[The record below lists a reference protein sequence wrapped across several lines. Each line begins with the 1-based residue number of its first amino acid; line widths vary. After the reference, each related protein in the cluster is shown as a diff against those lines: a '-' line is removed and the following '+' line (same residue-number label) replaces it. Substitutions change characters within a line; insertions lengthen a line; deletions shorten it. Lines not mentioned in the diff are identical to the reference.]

1 MRKATWRAEDRS
13 GQLRFG
19 TFEADLEFGQLT
31 KLGRPLRLQ
40 EQPFRVLTILLQRP
54 GILVTREDLQ
64 AAVWP
69 KTTVDY
75 EHGLNK
81 AISKIREAL
90 GDSAMK
96 PRFIET
102 VPRRGYRFL
111 ADVAH
116 AAIRSLAVLPF
127 VDISGD
133 AGEDYFADGMTE
145 ELITD
150 LGQIGALHVISRTSV
165 MTYKGA
171 HKSLRDIG
179 RELAVDV
186 VVEGSVL
193 RLGQRVRINAQLIE
207 VPADRHIW
215 AQSYTDDLGNALA
228 LQGRV
233 AQDIAQ
239 QIQAVLT
246 VPERAALEKSTAVKP
261 EAFESYLKGRYFW
274 NKRTGDGLKAAIAH
288 FDRAIEM
295 DVTFA
300 QAYAG
305 LADSYALAGD
315 WQHALLSPEAAFA
328 KAKAAAARALKL
340 NDSLGE
346 AHASLAF
353 ALDLYGWDWDSAGYH
368 YRRAIDLNPGYATAR
383 QWYAWHLIVTGSI
396 FQGIAELRKA
406 ASLDPLSLII
416 GADLA
421 DALCIARLHDESIEQ
436 ARNVINLAPDFAA
449 THYVLGQALEQKH
462 MHDEAI
468 AAYERAI
475 GLAGHN
481 GAFDSNLAFAYALS
495 GRPAEAAKIAH
506 ELQVGYDGIPSTAA
520 NIALVYVGLGDNDRA
535 MSWLDNAY
543 NARFNPSILLRPAW
557 DSLRPDPRFQRLL
570 HRIGLPRQV
579 LPAQRAV
586 STLKRSARRA

>member
-1 MRKATWRAEDRS
+1 MGKATERAEDQLGR
-13 GQLRFG
+13 LRFG
-19 TFEADLEFGQLT
+19 TFEADLKSGQLT

-40 EQPFRVLTILLQRP
+40 EQPFRVLAILLQRP
-54 GILVTREDLQ
+54 GVLVTREELR
-64 AAVWP
+64 AALWP
-69 KTTVDY
+69 QTTVDY

-81 AISKIREAL
+81 AVSKIREVL
-90 GDSAMK
+90 GDSAAK

-102 VPRRGYRFL
+102 VARRGYRFL

-116 AAIRSLAVLPF
+116 AAIRSLAVLPL
-127 VDISGD
+127 VEISGD
-133 AGEDYFADGMTE
+133 AGQDYFADGMTE
-145 ELITD
+145 ELITA

-171 HKSLRDIG
+171 HKPLRDIG
-179 RELAVDV
+179 RELGVAA

-193 RLGQRVRINAQLIE
+193 RLGRQVRINAQLIE

-233 AQDIAQ
+233 AQHIAQ
-239 QIQAVLT
+239 QIQAALT
-246 VPERAALEKSTAVKP
+246 VPERAALENPRAVKP
-261 EAFESYLKGRYFW
+261 EAVESYLKGRYFW

-288 FDRAIEM
+288 FNRAIEM
-295 DVTFA
+295 DSNFA

-315 WQHALLSPEAAFA
+315 WQHAILSPRAAFA

-340 NDSLGE
+340 DDSLGE
-346 AHASLAF
+346 THASLAF
-353 ALDLYGWDWDSAGYH
+353 ALDLYGWDWDAAGYH
-368 YRRAIDLNPGYATAR
+368 FRRAIELNPGYATAR
-383 QWYAWHLIVTGSI
+383 QWYAWHLIVTGPV

-406 ASLDPLSLII
+406 ASLDPLSPII

-436 ARNVINLAPDFAA
+436 ARKVIDLAPDFAA
-449 THYVLGQALEQKH
+449 AHYVLGQALEQKH
-462 MHDEAI
+462 RHDEAI
-468 AAYERAI
+468 AAFERAI

-481 GAFDSNLAFAYALS
+481 GAFDSNLAFAYAAS
-495 GRPAEAAKIAH
+495 GRPAEAEKIAH
-506 ELQVGYDGIPSTAA
+506 ELQTRQDGIPSTAA
-520 NIALVYVGLGDNDRA
+520 NIALVYVGLGDKDRA
-535 MSWLDNAY
+535 MTWLDKAY

-557 DSLRPDPRFQRLL
+557 DSLRSDPRFQKLL
-570 HRIGLPRQV
+570 HRIGLPR
-579 LPAQRAV
+579 
-586 STLKRSARRA
+586 